1 MSFKFPKC
9 ARLKRQEDFALVR
22 SKGERKRAGQL
33 ILSVRRDRAQ
43 RLGVTISGRVGC
55 AVERNR
61 IRRVVRDFF
70 RLNREAFPCGDIVIV
85 AMPGLANRTNDEI
98 RGLLKEAAGKFS
110 SCKDK

>member
-1 MSFKFPKC
+1 MKN
-9 ARLKRQEDFALVR
+9 
-22 SKGERKRAGQL
+22 KGKRKRAGQL
-33 ILSVRRDRAQ
+33 ILSVRHDRAQ
-43 RLGVTISGRVGC
+43 RLGITISGRVGC

-70 RLNREAFPCGDIVIV
+70 RLNRGVFPCGDIVIV

>member
-1 MSFKFPKC
+1 MKN
-9 ARLKRQEDFALVR
+9 
-22 SKGERKRAGQL
+22 KGKRKRAGQL
-33 ILSVRRDRAQ
+33 ILSVRRDRVQ
-43 RLGVTISGRVGC
+43 RLGITISGRVGC

-70 RLNREAFPCGDIVIV
+70 RLNRGAFPCGDIVIV

-110 SCKDK
+110 QCRDR